1 MKRAKKLL
9 SLALSAVLAVTAF
22 TSTVAYAA
30 KIDDAY
36 EVKKVDGK
44 YTVITIYD
52 DGDYYKSKSSISIP
66 NKIDSRTVTRIGDGS
81 SGVLSNGG
89 NDKNIYLPDSIDVIA
104 DGAFENSGIKRIS
117 MEEGIK
123 EIGERAFADAD
134 EMTSVTFANSITKI
148 GLEAFSG
155 CSSLRSATLPS
166 SLTKIPDNAFE
177 GCSDLRSVT
186 IGNAVT
192 SIGDSAF
199 AGCDELDEVTI
210 PPNVTRIGYDAF
222 EDFITIKGYSGS
234 AAEKYAKN
242 NDIDFVNLGNSYS
255 AAVRLSVSS
264 LSVAVGATNS
274 FTVTN
279 PTNGSYS
286 VSSNS
291 SAVSVTQSGSTV
303 TVRGVSAGSA
313 TLTVSATGYASAT
326 MTVTVSGSGG
336 GTVNSGVLSLDT
348 SSYSFNVG
356 NVYYPLARVNSST
369 TPTCTSSNPNVVAVK
384 FQADRSNRSDLK
396 GGYTNAYLY
405 QIQGKSAGTATITI
419 TSGAYTASFPVTV
432 STSPNG
438 SAFCNPSVNFGVYKG
453 SYYDVQMTVTG
464 TNNAPSFT
472 VGNGKVFKTQYLG
485 KNGNVYS
492 YRVWAIGNKGEK
504 TGLYTQMPGDS
515 KVVLHCEGQIAYG

>member
-1 MKRAKKLL
+1 MRRAKKLL

-30 KIDDAY
+30 KIDEAY
-36 EVKKVDGK
+36 EIKKVDGK
-44 YTVITIYD
+44 YAVITIYD
-52 DGDYYKSKSSISIP
+52 SGDYYRSKSSISIP

-81 SGVLSNGG
+81 SAVLDNGG
-89 NDKNIYLPDSIDVIA
+89 SDKNIYLPDSIDLIA
-104 DGAFENSGIKRIS
+104 DGAFEGTDIKRIS
-117 MEEGIK
+117 MEEGVK
-123 EIGERAFADAD
+123 EIGERAFAGAD
-134 EMTSVTFANSITKI
+134 EMTSITFANSITKI

-155 CSSLRSATLPS
+155 CSSLRSASLPT

-186 IGNAVT
+186 IGSAVT

-199 AGCDELDEVTI
+199 EGCDELDEVTI

-222 EDFITIKGYSGS
+222 EDFITIKGYTGS
-234 AAEKYAKN
+234 AAEKYAKE

-264 LSVAVGATNS
+264 LSVAIGGTNS

-291 SAVSVTQSGSTV
+291 SAVSVTQSGSTI

-313 TLTVSATGYASAT
+313 TLTVTSSGLAAAT
-326 MTVTVSGSGG
+326 MTVTVGNGG
-336 GTVNSGVLSLDT
+336 GTTNTGVLSLDT

-356 NVYYPLARVNSST
+356 NVYYPLARVNSSA

-384 FQADRSNRSDLK
+384 FQADRSNRADLK

-419 TSGAYTASFPVTV
+419 TSGGSIASFPVTV

>member
-1 MKRAKKLL
+1 MRRAKKLL
-9 SLALSAVLAVTAF
+9 SLALAAVVIVTA
-22 TSTVAYAA
+22 SVNTVAYAA
-30 KIDDAY
+30 VKAEDDCTY
-36 EVKKVDGK
+36 ERISGK
-44 YTVITIYD
+44 YAITSID
-52 DGDYYKSKSSISIP
+52 EDGSYYKNKTSIYVPEKIS
-66 NKIDSRTVTRIGDGS
+66 NKTITRIGDGD
-81 SGVLSNGG
+81 GTVLNNGG
-89 NDKNIYLPDSIDVIA
+89 SGRRIYLPDSINLIA
-104 DGAFENSGIKRIS
+104 SYAFEKTGIERFT
-117 MEEGIK
+117 MENGVL
-123 EIGERAFADAD
+123 EIGERAFADSSDLRSVVLAD
-134 EMTSVTFANSITKI
+134 SITKM
-148 GLEAFSG
+148 GLEAFAG
-155 CSSLRSATLPS
+155 CSSLQSVTLPAN
-166 SLTKIPDNAFE
+166 LTKIPDSAFE
-177 GCSDLRSVT
+177 DCSELDGVT

-199 AGCDELDEVTI
+199 AGCDSLEEITI

-222 EDFITIKGYSGS
+222 EDFITIRGYAGS
-234 AAEKYAKN
+234 AAEKYAKEY
-242 NDIDFVNLGNSYS
+242 DIDFVNLGNSYS

-291 SAVSVTQSGSTV
+291 SAVSVTQSGSTI

-313 TLTVSATGYASAT
+313 TLTVTSSGLASAT
-326 MTVTVSGSGG
+326 VAVTVGSGG
-336 GTVNSGVLSLDT
+336 SSNSGVLSLDT

-356 NVYYPLARVNSST
+356 NVYYPLARVNSSA

-384 FQADRSNRSDLK
+384 FQADRSNRADLK

>member
-1 MKRAKKLL
+1 MRRAKKLL
-9 SLALSAVLAVTAF
+9 SLALSAVLTVTAF

-36 EVKKVDGK
+36 EVDRVEGK
-44 YTVITIYD
+44 YAIVEID
-52 DGDYYKSKSSISIP
+52 DNGDYYDSKSSISIP
-66 NKIDSRTVTRIGDGS
+66 SKVKSRTITRIGTGDKSVLRNNGS
-81 SGVLSNGG
+81 GKGSLS
-89 NDKNIYLPDSIDVIA
+89 LPSTVDVIA
-104 DGAFENSGIKRIS
+104 DVAFENSEIKRVY
-117 MEEGIK
+117 MDEGIK
-123 EIGERAFADAD
+123 EIGERAFADSD
-134 EMTSVTFANSITKI
+134 LITGITFANSITKF
-148 GLEAFSG
+148 GVEAFSG
-155 CSSLRSATLPS
+155 CAELKYADLPT
-166 SLTKIPDNAFE
+166 SLTKIPDGAFE
-177 GCSDLRSVT
+177 GCSSLERVT
-186 IGNAVT
+186 IGSAVT
-192 SIGDSAF
+192 SIGDNAF
-199 AGCDELDEVTI
+199 MGCDLLDKVTI

-222 EDFITIKGYSGS
+222 EDFITIKGYAGS
-234 AAEKYAKN
+234 AAEKYAKEY
-242 NDIDFVNLGNSYS
+242 DLEFVNLGNSYS

-264 LSVAVGATNS
+264 LSVAVGGTNS

-291 SAVSVTQSGSTV
+291 SAVSVTQSGSTI

-313 TLTVSATGYASAT
+313 TLTVTSSGLAAAT
-326 MTVTVSGSGG
+326 MTVTVGNGG
-336 GTVNSGVLSLDT
+336 GTTNTGVLSLDT

-356 NVYYPLARVNSST
+356 NVYYPLARVNSSA

-384 FQADRSNRSDLK
+384 FQADRSNRADLK

-419 TSGAYTASFPVTV
+419 TSGGSIASFPVTV

>member
-1 MKRAKKLL
+1 MRRAKKLL

-36 EVKKVDGK
+36 DVERIDSK
-44 YTVITIYD
+44 YTVVSIDD
-52 DGDYYKSKSSISIP
+52 DGEYYHSKSSISIP
-66 NKIDSRTVTRIGDGS
+66 NKIGSRTITRIGKGDGS
-81 SGVLSNGG
+81 VLENGG
-89 NDKNIYLPDSIDVIA
+89 SGKNIYLPDSIDLVA
-104 DGAFENSGIKRIS
+104 DGAFEGTDIKRIS
-117 MEEGIK
+117 MEEGVK

-155 CSSLRSATLPS
+155 CSSLRSVTLPS
-166 SLTKIPDNAFE
+166 SLTKVLDNTFE

-186 IGNAVT
+186 IGSAVT

-199 AGCDELDEVTI
+199 AGCDELDEITI

-222 EDFITIKGYSGS
+222 EDFITIKGYAGS
-234 AAEKYAKN
+234 AAEKYAKEY
-242 NDIDFVNLGNSYS
+242 DIDFVNLGNSYS

-264 LSVAVGATNS
+264 LSVAVGGTNS

-291 SAVSVTQSGSTV
+291 SAVSVTQSGSTI

-313 TLTVSATGYASAT
+313 TLTVTSSGLAAAT
-326 MTVTVSGSGG
+326 MTVTVGNGG
-336 GTVNSGVLSLDT
+336 GTTNTGVLSLDT

-356 NVYYPLARVNSST
+356 NVYYPLARVNSSA

-384 FQADRSNRSDLK
+384 FQADRSNRADLK

-419 TSGAYTASFPVTV
+419 TSGGSIASFPVTV

-453 SYYDVQMTVTG
+453 SYYDIQMTVTG